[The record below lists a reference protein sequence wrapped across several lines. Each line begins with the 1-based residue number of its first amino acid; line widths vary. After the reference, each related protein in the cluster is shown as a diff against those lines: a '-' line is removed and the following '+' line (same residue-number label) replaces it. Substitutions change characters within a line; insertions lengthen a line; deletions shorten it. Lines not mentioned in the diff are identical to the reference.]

1 METNLVCHFILDIS
15 ASMRYGQR
23 EQQKMHYAAQ
33 MISALGYAIARQSD
47 KVSLATFDDQVRG
60 VVPPSNSMA
69 QIIRMAELLDRSEP
83 LEKTR
88 LPQCL
93 VELVG
98 RMRRR
103 EIVMIFSDFFGDLP
117 SIETALQRM
126 RYQRHE
132 IVLFQVLHHDE
143 LCFQFDGLTRFIG
156 LEIPEE
162 LLAQP
167 EQIRSR
173 YLQAVGSFN
182 RQLAAICQR
191 NRIEHLL
198 VDTSRNMGEVLVDYL
213 NQRSLLNRGR

>member
-1 METNLVCHFILDIS
+1 
-15 ASMRYGQR
+15 
-23 EQQKMHYAAQ
+23 
-33 MISALGYAIARQSD
+33 
-47 KVSLATFDDQVRG
+47 
-60 VVPPSNSMA
+60 
-69 QIIRMAELLDRSEP
+69 LDRSEP

-88 LPQCL
+88 LPECL

-98 RMRRR
+98 RMKRR

-117 SIETALQRM
+117 ALETALQRM

-143 LCFQFDGLTRFIG
+143 LCFEFDDLTRFIG

-167 EQIRSR
+167 DQIRAR
-173 YLQAVGSFN
+173 YLQAVGRFN
-182 RQLAAICQR
+182 QQLQALCQR